1 MLLSKARESI
11 KLANDSKNVIKML
24 NKENELLKIEKNK
37 AEESLK
43 SYKLK

>member
-11 KLANDSKNVIKML
+11 KLANDSKKVIKML